1 MKQALDQACLLV
13 GSNVQPAKL
22 FLFDQQLLEPN
33 LWRYADCAVPCAE
46 VLSEYNSDSGKYLRR
61 CCFAFGS
68 FNVYLR
74 KKVTY

>member
-1 MKQALDQACLLV
+1 MKQAMDQACLLV

-46 VLSEYNSDSGKYLRR
+46 VLSEYKSDSG
-61 CCFAFGS
+61 
-68 FNVYLR
+68 
-74 KKVTY
+74 